1 MKTSLIEYR
10 ERIVSNL
17 IELLWSQWNSIGL
30 TGAKSIKNKFNVDP
44 EALIAFS
51 LNICRFEP
59 RLFDEIINWMDN
71 NGSLINI
78 QRLRNI
84 LNNEKFK
91 SVEIIQPIAKILSQR
106 QKYNKWKNLF
116 SEFNNENN
124 ELKSV
129 FRKKSG
135 EVYPKFGEMDSTFKK
150 YGYYR
155 GKILFRNLS
164 MGIPAKNREA
174 LIFKIRMLFGVNAR
188 AEIINYLM
196 LMNDSHPTELSRNI
210 YFYQKTV
217 QDVLVDMH
225 YSGLILMN
233 KKGREKKYYIDKQ
246 HWYDFFNY
254 NNQQEYW
261 INWVKIY
268 KAFEIL
274 VTFLSDYEIKQSNE
288 VSQEFEIRRTMKKF
302 NGYIGISDL
311 KVSLLDY
318 NKTNYNPID
327 YLIKQSNK
335 VYSELINS

>member
-1 MKTSLIEYR
+1 MKLELIEP
-10 ERIVSNL
+10 L
-17 IELLWSQWNSIGL
+17 KLLFKDEVRLLGEEIGL
-30 TGAKSIKNKFNVDP
+30 PDELVWRQPFPGPGLAIRIIGAVTKKRLAILREADDVLLEEIK
-44 EALIAFS
+44 
-51 LNICRFEP
+51 
-59 RLFDEIINWMDN
+59 
-71 NGSLINI
+71 
-78 QRLRNI
+78 
-84 LNNEKFK
+84 
-91 SVEIIQPIAKILSQR
+91 
-106 QKYNKWKNLF
+106 KN
-116 SEFNNENN
+116 
-124 ELKSV
+124 
-129 FRKKSG
+129 
-135 EVYPKFGEMDSTFKK
+135 
-150 YGYYR
+150 GYYR

-274 VTFLSDYEIKQSNE
+274 VTFLYDYEIKQSNE

-318 NKTNYNPID
+318 NKTNCNPID

-335 VYSELINS
+335 VYLELINS